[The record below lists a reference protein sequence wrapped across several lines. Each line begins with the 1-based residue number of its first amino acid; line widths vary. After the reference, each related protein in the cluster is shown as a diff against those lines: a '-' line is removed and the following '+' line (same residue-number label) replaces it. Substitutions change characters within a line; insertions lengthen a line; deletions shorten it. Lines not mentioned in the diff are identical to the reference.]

1 MVSWKMKLEE
11 ELVVQY
17 HWEERAGRQ
26 SEGRVGAAQG
36 ETLGQRVVMGL
47 PCARWWGAR
56 KRMRVSIQSG
66 VRGTSEKRHR
76 MEVQGEDSMKDKAG
90 FILPT
95 VNHSGPPLKG
105 WGLLTVECISAK
117 TCRPS
122 QL

>member
-47 PCARWWGAR
+47 PRARWWGAR

-76 MEVQGEDSMKDKAG
+76 MEVLAGASINNEAG
-90 FILPT
+90 FILPM
-95 VNHSGPPLKG
+95 VHHSGPPLKV
-105 WGLLTVECISAK
+105 WGLLRVECISVDPA
-117 TCRPS
+117 S
-122 QL
+122 